1 MGASMPEMPRR
12 YWLLSS
18 YACKANISALS
29 SYGVWRNP
37 YKVLRFVSAVLLV
50 ALLGFG
56 GTAFAHK
63 SAKEARLPQ
72 IGPAPEFT
80 LTGIDGNKLAL
91 ADLRGQVVV
100 LTFIFTRCTD
110 TCPMLTAK
118 LVSIQRKL
126 STELKPKVFFAAI
139 TVDPERDTPDVLK
152 RYAQAHSADSARWA
166 FLTGSREE
174 IAEVTRG
181 YGIYNKKQTK
191 GDVDHTFLTS
201 LIDAQGTLRVQYL
214 GWRFKP
220 EEFSADLRNLANEA
234 ARP

>member
-1 MGASMPEMPRR
+1 MPRR
-12 YWLLSS
+12 YWVASGHWLLSS

-91 ADLRGQVVV
+91 GGPAWPSGGAHFYFHSLHRH
-100 LTFIFTRCTD
+100 L
-110 TCPMLTAK
+110 
-118 LVSIQRKL
+118 
-126 STELKPKVFFAAI
+126 
-139 TVDPERDTPDVLK
+139 PD
-152 RYAQAHSADSARWA
+152 A
-166 FLTGSREE
+166 
-174 IAEVTRG
+174 
-181 YGIYNKKQTK
+181 YG
-191 GDVDHTFLTS
+191 
-201 LIDAQGTLRVQYL
+201 
-214 GWRFKP
+214 
-220 EEFSADLRNLANEA
+220 
-234 ARP
+234 